1 MSLQGACW
9 HAPIAHDLERDNL
22 SGDDVNETINRVT
35 TPPRPQALAMVP
47 KRLLIDG
54 RESGTEHMDH
64 YLNTKSEIVKLS

>member
-1 MSLQGACW
+1 M
-9 HAPIAHDLERDNL
+9 
-22 SGDDVNETINRVT
+22 NETINRVT

-64 YLNTKSEIVKLS
+64 HLNTKSEIVKLS